1 MAAGTGVFRLLGAM
15 RMGEPVRGPR
25 AVEAGSA
32 AIPGEVVGKKR
43 NLKHSSDTSNYWDVH
58 VSSPQFWSYSFGA
71 QETVIIIGVIN
82 SSCLIFFWKLDFLSG
97 VFKENA

>member
-32 AIPGEVVGKKR
+32 AIPGEAVWKKR
-43 NLKHSSDTSNYWDVH
+43 NLKHSSDTSNSLDVH
-58 VSSPQFWSYSFGA
+58 MSSLQTWSCLFGA
-71 QETVIIIGVIN
+71 QETFLISVEN
-82 SSCLIFFWKLDFLSG
+82 SCCLIFFWKP
-97 VFKENA
+97 